1 MRLAI
6 DFSSRFPYNKT
17 DDFKEGMDQAVE
29 TICIGAVF
37 ADEMEYAPFLAYAQQ
52 LGCRTMD
59 KRGNTALVTQLSQ
72 GERRLEIHA
81 VQCGIGKVNAASAA
95 SFLIADDGA
104 QMIVN
109 AGLSGAVAGFR
120 RGDLVAGT
128 THVECDFDL
137 SAIGLPAGQK
147 PGQEWLY
154 HADETLLRFAL
165 AHEGIKEGQL
175 GTGDFFLT
183 DPATKQLYRER
194 FHINAFDMETAAI
207 ASVCYKS
214 GVPFLCLRKISD
226 DADDAAVEQYR
237 EMNDRAEDTLTNVLD
252 GVFYRILAEDSLW

>member
-1 MRLAI
+1 
-6 DFSSRFPYNKT
+6 
-17 DDFKEGMDQAVE
+17 MDQTVK
-29 TICIGAVF
+29 TICVGAVF

-52 LGCRTMD
+52 LGCRTVE
-59 KRGNTALVTQLSQ
+59 KRGNAALVTQLSR

-109 AGLSGAVAGFR
+109 AGLSGAVTGFR
-120 RGDLVAGT
+120 RGDLVAGAT
-128 THVECDFDL
+128 YVECDFDL

-147 PGQEWLY
+147 PGQDWVY

-165 AHEGIKEGQL
+165 THEGMKEGRL
-175 GTGDFFLT
+175 GSGDFFLT
-183 DPATKQLYRER
+183 DQATKQLYQER

-207 ASVCYKS
+207 ASVCHKS
-214 GVPFLCLRKISD
+214 GVPCLCLRKISD
-226 DADDAAVEQYR
+226 DADDAAMEQYR
-237 EMNDRAEDTLTNVLD
+237 EMNNRAEDTLTNVLD
-252 GVFYRILAEDSLW
+252 DVFHRVLEEDSLW